1 MTDDATKSAKR
12 TSSRK
17 ASPPPTTDAQRRA
30 AVILEVLAGVRT
42 AQEAA
47 EVLKISCNH
56 YYILERK
63 GLAGLV
69 AACEPAPRRGPA
81 PDAELQVKT
90 RDKELACCRQD
101 CQRQA
106 ALVRATQRA
115 VGVPL
120 TPAAEETSAK
130 RKRNGKGGTRR
141 RRRQPRAA
149 RAAQSLQKTIAEQDA
164 AAVQQTV
171 KQASESKLQ
180 EVTKNKEDCDGSP
193 RT

>member
-1 MTDDATKSAKR
+1 MSDATKSAKR
-12 TSSRK
+12 RSSRK
-17 ASPPPTTDAQRRA
+17 ASTPPTTDAQRRA

-63 GLAGLV
+63 ALAGLV
-69 AACEPAPRRGPA
+69 AACEPVERRGRA
-81 PDAELQVKT
+81 PDTELQVKKLE
-90 RDKELACCRQD
+90 KELARCRQD

-115 VGVPL
+115 VGVPV
-120 TPAAEETSAK
+120 TPAADDTTAK
-130 RKRNGKGGTRR
+130 QKRIGKGNSRR

-149 RAAQSLQKTIAEQDA
+149 RAAQSLQKTIAEQQA

-171 KQASESKLQ
+171 ADGASERKLQ
-180 EVTKNKEDCDGSP
+180 EVTTNKEESDGTP

>member
-1 MTDDATKSAKR
+1 MSDATKSAKR

-17 ASPPPTTDAQRRA
+17 AGTPPTTDAQRRA

-63 GLAGLV
+63 ALAGLV
-69 AACEPAPRRGPA
+69 AACEPVERRGRA
-81 PDAELQVKT
+81 PDTELQVKKLE
-90 RDKELACCRQD
+90 KELACCRQD

-115 VGVPL
+115 VGVPV
-120 TPAAEETSAK
+120 TPAADTTAK
-130 RKRNGKGGTRR
+130 QKRNGKGNSRR

-149 RAAQSLQKTIAEQDA
+149 RAAQSLQKTIAEQQV

-171 KQASESKLQ
+171 ADGASERKLQ
-180 EVTKNKEDCDGSP
+180 EVTTNKEESDGTP

>member
-1 MTDDATKSAKR
+1 MSGDKKR
-12 TSSRK
+12 TKRVAAARRTS
-17 ASPPPTTDAQRRA
+17 APPTSDAQRRA

-47 EVLKISCNH
+47 GVLNISSNH

-63 GLAGLV
+63 ALAGLV
-69 AACEPAPRRGPA
+69 AACEPAAHRGPA
-81 PDAELQVKT
+81 PDAELRLKKLEQ
-90 RDKELACCRQD
+90 ELARCRQE

-115 VGVPL
+115 VGVPV
-120 TPAAEETSAK
+120 TPTAEDTQGK
-130 RKRNGKGGTRR
+130 RKRNGKPASRR

-149 RAAQSLQKTIAEQDA
+149 RAAQSLQKNLASQAAAEVQQPIAER
-164 AAVQQTV
+164 TGETSP
-171 KQASESKLQ
+171 KG
-180 EVTKNKEDCDGSP
+180 TKEDADGAP